1 MNPSIHFL
9 GTTKY
14 YLTGKGEVEGK
25 HLCTI
30 LSLTENLHQLW
41 PLTID
46 LSDCETRSQM
56 GSWTRM
62 LSQILYPIVTITS
75 FRTSLLALGLSHG
88 WAILVLTLTAV
99 TAWPGRVQGVSGT
112 DSVRKVFSA
121 QCTVHIQGKQG
132 QRGLMGEIYS
142 RAEEALLLQHKTGKS
157 RALLIRSTEGTEGGR
172 EKPSTGEGKQ
182 LAGNTGAAAA
192 NARASPATSS
202 AATATA
208 TATTASTVTFFAAL
222 PRLSH
227 VSAQLYNM
235 AQSSLTIKCNFAL
248 GPVWLIQFFLF
259 NWYNFSDIL
268 QFGHRKFGLLH
279 FMNSFILEQH
289 YSISRS
295 LRPCQWTNWSCKWMV
310 SCFLL
315 SSSLPASSSS
325 SLSSR

>member
-1 MNPSIHFL
+1 MGYL
-9 GTTKY
+9 GAHINCCNSLAREGPGGSVA
-14 YLTGKGEVEGK
+14 LTQCVR
-25 HLCTI
+25 C
-30 LSLTENLHQLW
+30 
-41 PLTID
+41 
-46 LSDCETRSQM
+46 
-56 GSWTRM
+56 
-62 LSQILYPIVTITS
+62 
-75 FRTSLLALGLSHG
+75 
-88 WAILVLTLTAV
+88 
-99 TAWPGRVQGVSGT
+99 
-112 DSVRKVFSA
+112 SVHSA
-121 QCTVHIQGKQG
+121 QCTFRGSKGRGGWWEKYTAEQRRHFCCSTKLGK
-132 QRGLMGEIYS
+132 
-142 RAEEALLLQHKTGKS
+142 AEHYWLEALKVRREGEKS
-157 RALLIRSTEGTEGGR
+157 Q
-172 EKPSTGEGKQ
+172 GEGKQ

-208 TATTASTVTFFAAL
+208 TATATTASTSTVSFFAAL

-259 NWYNFSDIL
+259 DWYNFSDIL
-268 QFGHRKFGLLH
+268 QFGHRTFGLLH